1 MAKAFE
7 TLLEAFTPEERAE
20 IERHTQALVAEYE
33 LLSALR
39 RRRNLT
45 QEELAKLMDVRQASI
60 SKLEH
65 QHDILVGTL
74 SKYIAALGGEL
85 EIRAKFPDGVVK
97 LRQFSK
103 QDVTG

>member
-1 MAKAFE
+1 
-7 TLLEAFTPEERAE
+7 
-20 IERHTQALVAEYE
+20 
-33 LLSALR
+33 
-39 RRRNLT
+39 
-45 QEELAKLMDVRQASI
+45 MDVRQASI